1 MLASRA
7 PVFINFRCAELPT
20 YRIRRDEPVG
30 GAVVELVLVLGQAG
44 DVNAAVDNGVRDV
57 DAARAELPGQ
67 RLRDGPRGELAR
79 GKVGELC
86 AAPDRG
92 RRTRDDQGRRV
103 RGRVDRLEKQGEGVL
118 GEVEKAMA
126 VRGIVSYC

>member
-1 MLASRA
+1 M
-7 PVFINFRCAELPT
+7 
-20 YRIRRDEPVG
+20 
-30 GAVVELVLVLGQAG
+30 LVLGQAG
-44 DVNAAVDNGVRDV
+44 DVDAAVDNGVRDV
-57 DAARAELPGQ
+57 DAAGAKLSGQ

-86 AAPDRG
+86 AAPDGG
-92 RRTRDDQGRRV
+92 RCARDDQGRRV

-126 VRGIVSYC
+126 VRGIISYC